1 MCQTLRAERAR
12 SIPTKAVTVYASHVG
27 TNIVILGGCIV
38 ILDVVAQV
46 GFKVNKQMSQ
56 TIKNCHHFFKKK
68 IGLFSY
74 REYRAVL
81 SVENRVFPQTCP
93 QPFAAVRE
101 LNIRG
106 DGRHRC
112 LGRKPSLQFH
122 FPLSSTLTHHMQQN
136 LPSIKTEAMF
146 LIYNRCR
153 YREFQTFARSASGT
167 PSLSVTRSPEIL

>member
-1 MCQTLRAERAR
+1 MRKLWTYASICCSATIWETLRAGRAC
-12 SIPTKAVTVYASHVG
+12 SIPTEAVTVYARHVG
-27 TNIVILGGCIV
+27 TKIIILSACIV

-46 GFKVNKQMSQ
+46 GFNVNKQVSQ

-68 IGLFSY
+68 LWLFSY

-106 DGRHRC
+106 DRRHRR

-122 FPLSSTLTHHMQQN
+122 FPLSSTLTHHTQQD
-136 LPSIKTEAMF
+136 LP
-146 LIYNRCR
+146 LLPCP
-153 YREFQTFARSASGT
+153 Q
-167 PSLSVTRSPEIL
+167 